1 MINYKPF
8 IFILKLN
15 TCYQFEVSLVY
26 IASFRPARA
35 AQTDTILK
43 KRKKKKVE
51 AIMQGTVDRET
62 HI

>member
-43 KRKKKKVE
+43 KGKRKKLKLLCKVL
-51 AIMQGTVDRET
+51 
-62 HI
+62 